1 MNLKVKDGTR
11 VLGIVDIDFNIT
23 QFSRSTEER
32 MKYPLL
38 MHRDQETYEDDD
50 KRLGFID
57 VGLKVISKV
66 DNKEDS

>member
-1 MNLKVKDGTR
+1 
-11 VLGIVDIDFNIT
+11 
-23 QFSRSTEER
+23 

>member
-1 MNLKVKDGTR
+1 
-11 VLGIVDIDFNIT
+11 
-23 QFSRSTEER
+23 

-57 VGLKVISKV
+57 VGKGYIKGRQ
-66 DNKEDS
+66 